1 MNDVEALRPGDVLIG
16 FSKHGPAT
24 VVSNKQG
31 FGGARVLSVQIGE
44 NMRLMVNVTEL
55 AEHVRVLKSRW

>member
-1 MNDVEALRPGDVLIG
+1 MNDVEALKPGDVLIG

-31 FGGARVLSVQIGE
+31 FGDARELRIQIGE
-44 NMRLMVNVTEL
+44 SKRLTVNVVEL
-55 AEHVRVLKSRW
+55 GDHVRVLKSRW